1 MNKKIIYS
9 LLILAMIFFITSLL
23 IFIKSGSEPKDKGFQ
38 PLQSKTGEEIKEPAA
53 VKIKAF
59 FFTEGSRYMRPVEYE
74 IELPEIKEHAY
85 KNVIELLLKGEEN
98 YITPV
103 PEGVTLRSLYFIEG
117 QNMLVVDFSDELIRR
132 FPAGTSSELEF
143 IYFIVDNMC
152 YNFAEIKKVKFM
164 FSGNEYRT
172 ISGHI
177 DIENPFYPDYSY
189 LYLRGQ

>member
-1 MNKKIIYS
+1 MNKKIIYT
-9 LLILAMIFFITSLL
+9 LVVLATIFFVTSLL
-23 IFIKSGSEPKDKGFQ
+23 IFIKSGNEPGDKGFQ
-38 PLQSKTGEEIKEPAA
+38 PVQPTAGDEIKEPAK

-74 IELPEIKEHAY
+74 IVLPEIKELAY
-85 KNVIELLLKGEEN
+85 RTFIELLLKGEEN

-103 PEGVTLRSLYFIEG
+103 PDGVTLRSLYFIEG
-117 QNMLVVDFSDELIRR
+117 KNMLVADFSDELIRR
-132 FPAGTSSELEF
+132 FPSGTSAELEF
-143 IYFIVDNMC
+143 IYFIVDNIC
-152 YNFAEIKKVKFM
+152 YNFTEIKKVKFL

-177 DIENPFYPDYSY
+177 DIENPFYPDYKY